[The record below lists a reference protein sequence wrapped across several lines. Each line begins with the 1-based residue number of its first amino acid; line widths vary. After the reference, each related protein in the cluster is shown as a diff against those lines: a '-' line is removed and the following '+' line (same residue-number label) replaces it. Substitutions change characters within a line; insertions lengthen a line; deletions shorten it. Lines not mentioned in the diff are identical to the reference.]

1 MAAAGWA
8 PPRLDEFILTE
19 PLGSGTY
26 ATVYKAYRKRDTRE
40 VVAIK
45 CVNKRSLNR
54 ASVENLLTEIEILKT
69 IRHPNIVELKD
80 FQWDSEHIYLIME
93 FCAGGDLSRFI
104 RMRRMLPE
112 KVARVFLQQL
122 ACALKFLHDR
132 NISHLDLK
140 PQNILLSA
148 PENPQLKL
156 ADFGFAQYMS
166 PWDEKHVLR
175 GSPLYMAPEMV
186 CRQHYDARVD
196 LWSVGVILYEA
207 LFGKP
212 PFASRSFAEL
222 EEKIRSDR
230 AVELPSRPQL
240 SQECRDLLGQLLERD
255 PRKRIS
261 FECFFAHPFVDME
274 HIPGPESLG
283 KATDLV
289 VEAVRKDQEGDAGAA
304 FSLYRKALEYFV
316 PALHY
321 ESDARRKEAIRAKVR
336 QYISR
341 AEELKVL
348 VTSSNKNL
356 LEKGN
361 PARELLKEMAKDK
374 PRLYTALEVASAA
387 IAKEEE
393 GRDDSDALELYQQSL
408 GELLLLLAAEPAG
421 RRRELLHAEIQTL
434 MARAEYLKDQIKMRE
449 AQSMGKEALA
459 ESVRSGE
466 LPFATGTWA
475 MFPSRGD
482 VPAPPSPISLGM
494 ATSPGVHLGGGDS
507 TVCPGKP
514 SESRVPG
521 DSPVCP
527 GQPGESRCAR
537 DSPVSPVCL
546 GTARCAQHSPVSPGV
561 PRHSL
566 YLAVT
571 PRAAPLDAARCLPG
585 DAGARM
591 TLRSPPPG

>member
-1 MAAAGWA
+1 MAGAGWA

-80 FQWDSEHIYLIME
+80 FQVGSGLP
-93 FCAGGDLSRFI
+93 GGPLSQNHSGLDPSL
-104 RMRRMLPE
+104 LP
-112 KVARVFLQQL
+112 KGVSVGLGASSWANWSR
-122 ACALKFLHDR
+122 CTC
-132 NISHLDLK
+132 
-140 PQNILLSA
+140 
-148 PENPQLKL
+148 
-156 ADFGFAQYMS
+156 
-166 PWDEKHVLR
+166 
-175 GSPLYMAPEMV
+175 MV
-186 CRQHYDARVD
+186 CRQHYDARAD

-240 SQECRDLLGQLLERD
+240 SLECRDLLGQLLERD
-255 PRKRIS
+255 PQKRIT

-274 HIPGPESLG
+274 HIPSPESLG

-289 VEAVRKDQEGDAGAA
+289 VEAVRKDQEGDASAA

-374 PRLYTALEVASAA
+374 PRLCAALEVASAA

-393 GRDDSDALELYQQSL
+393 GRDDGDALELYQQSL

-466 LPFATGTWA
+466 LP
-475 MFPSRGD
+475 
-482 VPAPPSPISLGM
+482 
-494 ATSPGVHLGGGDS
+494 
-507 TVCPGKP
+507 
-514 SESRVPG
+514 
-521 DSPVCP
+521 
-527 GQPGESRCAR
+527 
-537 DSPVSPVCL
+537 
-546 GTARCAQHSPVSPGV
+546 
-561 PRHSL
+561 
-566 YLAVT
+566 
-571 PRAAPLDAARCLPG
+571 
-585 DAGARM
+585 
-591 TLRSPPPG
+591 

>member
-1 MAAAGWA
+1 Q
-8 PPRLDEFILTE
+8 
-19 PLGSGTY
+19 
-26 ATVYKAYRKRDTRE
+26 RDTRE

-45 CVNKRSLNR
+45 CVDKKSLNR

-80 FQWDSEHIYLIME
+80 FQWDSDHIYLIME

-104 RMRRMLPE
+104 RTRRILPE
-112 KVARVFLQQL
+112 KVARIFLQQL

-140 PQNILLSA
+140 PQNILLST

-156 ADFGFAQYMS
+156 AADFGFAQYMS

-186 CRQHYDARVD
+186 CRQQYDARVD

-222 EEKIRSDR
+222 EEKIRSNR

-240 SQECRDLLGQLLERD
+240 SLECRDLLGQLLERD
-255 PRKRIS
+255 PHKRIS
-261 FECFFAHPFVDME
+261 FEGFFAHPFVDME
-274 HIPGPESLG
+274 HVPGPESLG
-283 KATDLV
+283 KATNLV
-289 VEAVRKDQEGDAGAA
+289 VEAVRKDQEGDASAA
-304 FSLYRKALEYFV
+304 FSLYCKALEYFV
-316 PALHY
+316 PALHC
-321 ESDARRKEAIRAKVR
+321 ESPPGGVSSPPKRAQVK

-341 AEELKVL
+341 AEELKV
-348 VTSSNKNL
+348 VITSSNKNL

-361 PARELLKEMAKDK
+361 LARELLKEMAKDK
-374 PRLYTALEVASAA
+374 PRLCAALEVASAA

-466 LPFATGTWA
+466 SPF
-475 MFPSRGD
+475 
-482 VPAPPSPISLGM
+482 
-494 ATSPGVHLGGGDS
+494 
-507 TVCPGKP
+507 
-514 SESRVPG
+514 
-521 DSPVCP
+521 
-527 GQPGESRCAR
+527 
-537 DSPVSPVCL
+537 
-546 GTARCAQHSPVSPGV
+546 
-561 PRHSL
+561 
-566 YLAVT
+566 
-571 PRAAPLDAARCLPG
+571 
-585 DAGARM
+585 
-591 TLRSPPPG
+591 

>member
-1 MAAAGWA
+1 
-8 PPRLDEFILTE
+8 
-19 PLGSGTY
+19 
-26 ATVYKAYRKRDTRE
+26 
-40 VVAIK
+40 
-45 CVNKRSLNR
+45 
-54 ASVENLLTEIEILKT
+54 
-69 IRHPNIVELKD
+69 
-80 FQWDSEHIYLIME
+80 
-93 FCAGGDLSRFI
+93 
-104 RMRRMLPE
+104 
-112 KVARVFLQQL
+112 
-122 ACALKFLHDR
+122 ACALKFLHDH

-156 ADFGFAQYMS
+156 AGQASSLARGWAGGIPSPRAPRAVCPADFGFAQYMS

-186 CRQHYDARVD
+186 CRQQYDARVD

-240 SQECRDLLGQLLERD
+240 SLECRDLLGQLLERD
-255 PRKRIS
+255 PLKRIS
-261 FECFFAHPFVDME
+261 FERFFAHPFVDME
-274 HIPGPESLG
+274 HVPGPESLG
-283 KATDLV
+283 KATNLV
-289 VEAVRKDQEGDAGAA
+289 VEAVRKDQEGDANAA
-304 FSLYRKALEYFV
+304 LSLYCKALEYFV

-321 ESDARRKEAIRAKVR
+321 ESDARRKEAIRAKVG

-348 VTSSNKNL
+348 ATSSNKNL

-374 PRLYTALEVASAA
+374 PRLCAALEVAAAA

-466 LPFATGTWA
+466 S
-475 MFPSRGD
+475 PS
-482 VPAPPSPISLGM
+482 
-494 ATSPGVHLGGGDS
+494 
-507 TVCPGKP
+507 
-514 SESRVPG
+514 
-521 DSPVCP
+521 
-527 GQPGESRCAR
+527 
-537 DSPVSPVCL
+537 
-546 GTARCAQHSPVSPGV
+546 
-561 PRHSL
+561 
-566 YLAVT
+566 
-571 PRAAPLDAARCLPG
+571 
-585 DAGARM
+585 
-591 TLRSPPPG
+591 

>member
-1 MAAAGWA
+1 MAGAGWA

-80 FQWDSEHIYLIME
+80 FQWDSDHIYLIME

-104 RMRRMLPE
+104 RTRRMLPE

-140 PQNILLSA
+140 PQNILLSS

-186 CRQHYDARVD
+186 CRQHYDSRAD
-196 LWSVGVILYEA
+196 LWSVGVILYGGLGFYCPGGLYSGLLSPSPSPPTAPFPPTEA

-230 AVELPSRPQL
+230 AVE
-240 SQECRDLLGQLLERD
+240 
-255 PRKRIS
+255 
-261 FECFFAHPFVDME
+261 
-274 HIPGPESLG
+274 
-283 KATDLV
+283 TDLV
-289 VEAVRKDQEGDAGAA
+289 VEAVRKDQEGDASAA

-374 PRLYTALEVASAA
+374 PRLCAALEVASAA

-459 ESVRSGE
+459 ESVRSG
-466 LPFATGTWA
+466 
-475 MFPSRGD
+475 
-482 VPAPPSPISLGM
+482 
-494 ATSPGVHLGGGDS
+494 
-507 TVCPGKP
+507 C
-514 SESRVPG
+514 
-521 DSPVCP
+521 
-527 GQPGESRCAR
+527 
-537 DSPVSPVCL
+537 
-546 GTARCAQHSPVSPGV
+546 
-561 PRHSL
+561 
-566 YLAVT
+566 
-571 PRAAPLDAARCLPG
+571 
-585 DAGARM
+585 
-591 TLRSPPPG
+591 TLQ

>member
-1 MAAAGWA
+1 MAGPGWA

-80 FQWDSEHIYLIME
+80 FQWDSDHIYLIME

-104 RMRRMLPE
+104 RTRRMLPE
-112 KVARVFLQQL
+112 KVARLFLQQL
-122 ACALKFLHDR
+122 ACALKFLHDH

-186 CRQHYDARVD
+186 CRQHYDARAD

-230 AVELPSRPQL
+230 AVET
-240 SQECRDLLGQLLERD
+240 E
-255 PRKRIS
+255 
-261 FECFFAHPFVDME
+261 
-274 HIPGPESLG
+274 
-283 KATDLV
+283 LV
-289 VEAVRKDQEGDAGAA
+289 VQAVRKDQEGDAAAA

-321 ESDARRKEAIRAKVR
+321 ESDVRRKEAIRAKVR

-361 PARELLKEMAKDK
+361 PARELLK
-374 PRLYTALEVASAA
+374 
-387 IAKEEE
+387 
-393 GRDDSDALELYQQSL
+393 
-408 GELLLLLAAEPAG
+408 AEPAG

-434 MARAEYLKDQIKMRE
+434 MARAEYLKDQIKAPLPWQMRE

-466 LPFATGTWA
+466 SPWDWGI
-475 MFPSRGD
+475 FPQPEAD
-482 VPAPPSPISLGM
+482 PSPSQPHLP
-494 ATSPGVHLGGGDS
+494 SPGAL
-507 TVCPGKP
+507 PG
-514 SESRVPG
+514 V
-521 DSPVCP
+521 
-527 GQPGESRCAR
+527 AAA
-537 DSPVSPVCL
+537 
-546 GTARCAQHSPVSPGV
+546 GTAR
-561 PRHSL
+561 
-566 YLAVT
+566 
-571 PRAAPLDAARCLPG
+571 
-585 DAGARM
+585 
-591 TLRSPPPG
+591 

>member
-1 MAAAGWA
+1 MAGAGWA

-19 PLGSGTY
+19 RLGSGTY

-80 FQWDSEHIYLIME
+80 FQWDSDHIYLIME

-104 RMRRMLPE
+104 RMRRILPE
-112 KVARVFLQQL
+112 KVARIFLQQL

-186 CRQHYDARVD
+186 CRQQYDARVD

-222 EEKIRSDR
+222 EEKIRSNR
-230 AVELPSRPQL
+230 AVEVMWDGMELEGLLTAVGGLSPFPPQLPSRPQL
-240 SQECRDLLGQLLERD
+240 SLECRDLLGQLLERN
-255 PRKRIS
+255 PLKRIS
-261 FECFFAHPFVDME
+261 FERFFAHPFVDME
-274 HIPGPESLG
+274 HVPGPESLS
-283 KATDLV
+283 KATNLV
-289 VEAVRKDQEGDAGAA
+289 VEAVKKDQEGDANAA
-304 FSLYRKALEYFV
+304 LSLYCKALEYFV

-321 ESDARRKEAIRAKVR
+321 ESDARRKEAIRAKVG

-374 PRLYTALEVASAA
+374 PRLCAALEVASAA

-393 GRDDSDALELYQQSL
+393 GRDDGDTLELYQQSL

-466 LPFATGTWA
+466 S
-475 MFPSRGD
+475 PS
-482 VPAPPSPISLGM
+482 
-494 ATSPGVHLGGGDS
+494 
-507 TVCPGKP
+507 
-514 SESRVPG
+514 
-521 DSPVCP
+521 
-527 GQPGESRCAR
+527 
-537 DSPVSPVCL
+537 
-546 GTARCAQHSPVSPGV
+546 
-561 PRHSL
+561 
-566 YLAVT
+566 
-571 PRAAPLDAARCLPG
+571 
-585 DAGARM
+585 
-591 TLRSPPPG
+591 

>member
-1 MAAAGWA
+1 MAGAGAGAGWA

-19 PLGSGTY
+19 RLGTGTY

-45 CVNKRSLNR
+45 CVSKRSLNR

-69 IRHPNIVELKD
+69 IRHPHIVELKD
-80 FQWDSEHIYLIME
+80 FQWDSDHIYLIME

-104 RMRRMLPE
+104 RMRRILPE

-122 ACALKFLHDR
+122 ACALKFLHDH

-140 PQNILLSA
+140 PQNILLST

-186 CRQHYDARVD
+186 CRQQYDARVD

-207 LFGKP
+207 LFGRP

-230 AVELPSRPQL
+230 AVELPSRPLL
-240 SQECRDLLGQLLERD
+240 SPACRDLLGQLLERD
-255 PRKRIS
+255 PLKRIS
-261 FECFFAHPFVDME
+261 FERFFAHPFVDME
-274 HIPGPESLG
+274 HVPGPESLC
-283 KATDLV
+283 KATNLV
-289 VEAVRKDQEGDAGAA
+289 VEAVKKDQEGDTSAA
-304 FSLYRKALEYFV
+304 LSLYCKALEYFV

-321 ESDARRKEAIRAKVR
+321 ESDARRKEAIRAKVG

-341 AEELKVL
+341 AEELKAL
-348 VTSSNKNL
+348 VTSSSKSL
-356 LEKGN
+356 LQQGN

-374 PRLYTALEVASAA
+374 PRLCAALEMASAA

-393 GRDDSDALELYQQSL
+393 GKDDGDTLELYQQSL
-408 GELLLLLAAEPAG
+408 GELLLLLAEPVG
-421 RRRELLHAEIQTL
+421 RRRELLHAETL
-434 MARAEYLKDQIKMRE
+434 MARAEYLKDQMKMRE

-459 ESVRSGE
+459 EPVRS
-466 LPFATGTWA
+466 T
-475 MFPSRGD
+475 
-482 VPAPPSPISLGM
+482 
-494 ATSPGVHLGGGDS
+494 
-507 TVCPGKP
+507 C
-514 SESRVPG
+514 
-521 DSPVCP
+521 
-527 GQPGESRCAR
+527 
-537 DSPVSPVCL
+537 
-546 GTARCAQHSPVSPGV
+546 
-561 PRHSL
+561 
-566 YLAVT
+566 
-571 PRAAPLDAARCLPG
+571 
-585 DAGARM
+585 
-591 TLRSPPPG
+591 TLQ

>member
-1 MAAAGWA
+1 MAGAGWA

-19 PLGSGTY
+19 RLGSGTY

-54 ASVENLLTEIEILKT
+54 TSVENLLTEIEILKT

-80 FQWDSEHIYLIME
+80 FQWDSDHIYLIME

-104 RMRRMLPE
+104 RMRRLLPE
-112 KVARVFLQQL
+112 KVARIFLQQL
-122 ACALKFLHDR
+122 ACALKFLHDH

-166 PWDEKHVLR
+166 PWDEQHVLR

-186 CRQHYDARVD
+186 CRQQYDARVD

-222 EEKIRSDR
+222 EEKIRSER

-240 SQECRDLLGQLLERD
+240 SLECRDLLGQLLERD
-255 PRKRIS
+255 PLKRIS
-261 FECFFAHPFVDME
+261 FERFFAHPFVDME
-274 HIPGPESLG
+274 HVPGPESLS
-283 KATDLV
+283 KATNLV
-289 VEAVRKDQEGDAGAA
+289 VEAVRKDQEGDANAA
-304 FSLYRKALEYFV
+304 LSLYCKALEYFV

-321 ESDARRKEAIRAKVR
+321 ESDARRKEAIRAKVG

-374 PRLYTALEVASAA
+374 PRLCAALEVASAA
-387 IAKEEE
+387 VVKEEE

-408 GELLLLLAAEPAG
+408 GELLLLLADPDPDG
-421 RRRELLHAEIQTL
+421 
-434 MARAEYLKDQIKMRE
+434 
-449 AQSMGKEALA
+449 
-459 ESVRSGE
+459 
-466 LPFATGTWA
+466 P
-475 MFPSRGD
+475 
-482 VPAPPSPISLGM
+482 
-494 ATSPGVHLGGGDS
+494 
-507 TVCPGKP
+507 
-514 SESRVPG
+514 SRVPEG
-521 DSPVCP
+521 SDQDAGGTIH
-527 GQPGESRCAR
+527 GQGGAGRVRPER
-537 DSPVSPVCL
+537 
-546 GTARCAQHSPVSPGV
+546 
-561 PRHSL
+561 L
-566 YLAVT
+566 YLAVIPSGEPPSRT
-571 PRAAPLDAARCLPG
+571 LLTALPG
-585 DAGARM
+585 DAGAKTRLPSPHQGDTSGV
-591 TLRSPPPG
+591 TLGLPAPAGPRGHLPFSQALAHFTASPASTVCCRSLPCHSRQVIPL

>member
-1 MAAAGWA
+1 MSAGGVVSGLCGRGRGRGAPGRRKRLPGPERRDRGSGAAMAGAGWA

-80 FQWDSEHIYLIME
+80 FQWDSDHIYLIME

-104 RMRRMLPE
+104 RTRRMLPE

-140 PQNILLSA
+140 PQNILLST

-156 ADFGFAQYMS
+156 AGQGSPWQGLAGRKSLLPVPPRALCPADFGFAQYMS

-186 CRQHYDARVD
+186 CRQHYDARAD

-255 PRKRIS
+255 PQKRIS
-261 FECFFAHPFVDME
+261 FECFFGHPFVDME
-274 HIPGPESLG
+274 HVPGPESLG

-321 ESDARRKEAIRAKVR
+321 ESDVRRKEAIRAKVR

-374 PRLYTALEVASAA
+374 PRLCAALEVASAA

-408 GELLLLLAAEPAG
+408 GELLLLLA
-421 RRRELLHAEIQTL
+421 
-434 MARAEYLKDQIKMRE
+434 
-449 AQSMGKEALA
+449 
-459 ESVRSGE
+459 GE
-466 LPFATGTWA
+466 LGL
-475 MFPSRGD
+475 R
-482 VPAPPSPISLGM
+482 
-494 ATSPGVHLGGGDS
+494 PGVWGKDGSCSRPSCRGTFPLQRSRRGGGGSCS
-507 TVCPGKP
+507 TRR
-514 SESRVPG
+514 SRP
-521 DSPVCP
+521 
-527 GQPGESRCAR
+527 
-537 DSPVSPVCL
+537 
-546 GTARCAQHSPVSPGV
+546 
-561 PRHSL
+561 
-566 YLAVT
+566 
-571 PRAAPLDAARCLPG
+571 
-585 DAGARM
+585 
-591 TLRSPPPG
+591 

>member
-80 FQWDSEHIYLIME
+80 FQ
-93 FCAGGDLSRFI
+93 
-104 RMRRMLPE
+104 
-112 KVARVFLQQL
+112 L

-156 ADFGFAQYMS
+156 AGQGSPWQGLGGGKSLLPVPPRALCRADFGFAQYMS

-459 ESVRSGE
+459 ESVRS
-466 LPFATGTWA
+466 A
-475 MFPSRGD
+475 
-482 VPAPPSPISLGM
+482 
-494 ATSPGVHLGGGDS
+494 
-507 TVCPGKP
+507 C
-514 SESRVPG
+514 
-521 DSPVCP
+521 
-527 GQPGESRCAR
+527 
-537 DSPVSPVCL
+537 
-546 GTARCAQHSPVSPGV
+546 
-561 PRHSL
+561 
-566 YLAVT
+566 
-571 PRAAPLDAARCLPG
+571 
-585 DAGARM
+585 
-591 TLRSPPPG
+591 TLQ

>member
-1 MAAAGWA
+1 MAGAGWA
-8 PPRLDEFILTE
+8 PPRLDQFILTE
-19 PLGSGTY
+19 RLGSGTY

-40 VVAIK
+40 VVAVK

-80 FQWDSEHIYLIME
+80 FQWDSDHIYLIME

-104 RMRRMLPE
+104 RMRRILPE
-112 KVARVFLQQL
+112 KVARIFLQQL

-140 PQNILLSA
+140 PQNILLSS

-156 ADFGFAQYMS
+156 AGQGSSLGGAGRGQIPSPRAPTSSLPTDFGFAQYMS

-186 CRQHYDARVD
+186 CRQQYDARVD

-255 PRKRIS
+255 PLKRIS
-261 FECFFAHPFVDME
+261 FERFFAHPFVDME
-274 HIPGPESLG
+274 HVPGPESLG
-283 KATDLV
+283 KATKLV
-289 VEAVRKDQEGDAGAA
+289 VEAVRKDQEGDANAA
-304 FSLYRKALEYFV
+304 LSLYCKALEYFV

-321 ESDARRKEAIRAKVR
+321 ESDVRRREAIRAKVG

-374 PRLYTALEVASAA
+374 PRLCAALEVASAA

-393 GRDDSDALELYQQSL
+393 GPDDSDTLELYQQSL

-459 ESVRSGE
+459 DSVRSGE
-466 LPFATGTWA
+466 C
-475 MFPSRGD
+475 PS
-482 VPAPPSPISLGM
+482 S
-494 ATSPGVHLGGGDS
+494 
-507 TVCPGKP
+507 
-514 SESRVPG
+514 
-521 DSPVCP
+521 
-527 GQPGESRCAR
+527 
-537 DSPVSPVCL
+537 
-546 GTARCAQHSPVSPGV
+546 
-561 PRHSL
+561 
-566 YLAVT
+566 
-571 PRAAPLDAARCLPG
+571 
-585 DAGARM
+585 
-591 TLRSPPPG
+591 